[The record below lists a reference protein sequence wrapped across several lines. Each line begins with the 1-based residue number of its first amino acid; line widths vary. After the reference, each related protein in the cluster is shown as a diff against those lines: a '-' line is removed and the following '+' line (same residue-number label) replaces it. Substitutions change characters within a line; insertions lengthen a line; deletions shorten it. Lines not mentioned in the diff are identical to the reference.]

1 MDIKRQIYDLK
12 YELKDMD
19 IQLTICHND
28 PLCENFI
35 KGSDRMYLVDWEY
48 AGMNDPM
55 WDLADLFI
63 EAEFT
68 HEEENVFCQY
78 YFESENTL
86 DSIIK
91 HRILINKILLDF
103 LWSLWGRQRCISGED
118 LLDYAD
124 KRYIR
129 AKEKLKQ
136 LYAHMI

>member
-1 MDIKRQIYDLK
+1 
-12 YELKDMD
+12 
-19 IQLTICHND
+19 
-28 PLCENFI
+28 
-35 KGSDRMYLVDWEY
+35 MYLVDWEY

-103 LWSLWGRQRCISGED
+103 
-118 LLDYAD
+118 
-124 KRYIR
+124 
-129 AKEKLKQ
+129 
-136 LYAHMI
+136 